1 MHLTCPSC
9 GATFL
14 VEPEHLGPTGRRVRC
29 GECGHTWHQERPS
42 EADAA
47 ERSEAKAAAAPFAPS
62 EPTAEP
68 AADQAPEP
76 AAEPAAKPAAEPAP
90 EPAAE
95 PAAKAAAEPAA
106 KPAAE
111 PAAKAAAEPGLEP
124 AGEPAPEPAAEPEPE
139 PAPEP
144 VDIGER
150 GPRRT
155 ASKPPRRARARREA
169 SLAAGWILFL
179 VVVTGLA
186 AGFYFGRAQ
195 LVAMV
200 PQMTR
205 LYDLV
210 GLSAESAE
218 LGLELRDVKSVRR
231 LVDGDR
237 VVVIE
242 GLVVNV
248 SGQTRRVPPL
258 RASLTDAE
266 GEELDRWTFEAVD
279 ASLAPGEATEFETV
293 AKNPPRE
300 GNLSIDFVVEK

>member
-14 VEPEHLGPTGRRVRC
+14 VGPEHLGPTGRRVRC
-29 GECGHTWHQERPS
+29 GECGHVWHQERPS
-42 EADAA
+42 EPDAA

-68 AADQAPEP
+68 AAEPAPEP
-76 AAEPAAKPAAEPAP
+76 AAKPVAKAAAEPAP
-90 EPAAE
+90 EP
-95 PAAKAAAEPAA
+95 
-106 KPAAE
+106 
-111 PAAKAAAEPGLEP
+111 
-124 AGEPAPEPAAEPEPE
+124 
-139 PAPEP
+139 
-144 VDIGER
+144 VDTGER

-155 ASKPPRRARARREA
+155 ASKPPSRARGRREA

-195 LVAMV
+195 LVAMA

-218 LGLELRDVKSVRR
+218 PGLELRDVKSVRR

-258 RASLTDAE
+258 SASLTDAE
-266 GEELDRWTFEAVD
+266 GVELDRWTFEAAD

>member
-29 GECGHTWHQERPS
+29 GKCGHTWHQERPS

-62 EPTAEP
+62 EPVAE
-68 AADQAPEP
+68 QAPEP
-76 AAEPAAKPAAEPAP
+76 AAKPAAKPAAEPAP
-90 EPAAE
+90 EL
-95 PAAKAAAEPAA
+95 AAA
-106 KPAAE
+106 
-111 PAAKAAAEPGLEP
+111 
-124 AGEPAPEPAAEPEPE
+124 PE

-144 VDIGER
+144 VDTGER

-155 ASKPPRRARARREA
+155 ASKPPSRARGRRDA
-169 SLAAGWILFL
+169 SLAAGWVLFL

-218 LGLELRDVKSVRR
+218 LGFELRDVKSVRR

-258 RASLTDAE
+258 RASLTDAK
-266 GEELDRWTFEAVD
+266 GVELDRWTFEAAD

-300 GNLSIDFVVEK
+300 GNLSIDFVIEK

>member
-29 GECGHTWHQERPS
+29 GKCGHTWHQKRPS

-47 ERSEAKAAAAPFAPS
+47 ERSEAKVAAAPFAPS
-62 EPTAEP
+62 EPPAEP
-68 AADQAPEP
+68 TA
-76 AAEPAAKPAAEPAP
+76 AAEPAP
-90 EPAAE
+90 EPAG
-95 PAAKAAAEPAA
+95 KPAA

-111 PAAKAAAEPGLEP
+111 PAAEP
-124 AGEPAPEPAAEPEPE
+124 ASEPAPEPAPRPAAEPE

-144 VDIGER
+144 VETGER

-155 ASKPPRRARARREA
+155 APKPPRRARERRES

-179 VVVTGLA
+179 VVATGLA

-258 RASLTDAE
+258 FASLTDAE
-266 GEELDRWTFEAVD
+266 GVELDRWTFEAAD
-279 ASLAPGEATEFETV
+279 ASLAPGAATEFETV

>member
-29 GECGHTWHQERPS
+29 GKCGHTWHQERPS

-62 EPTAEP
+62 EPAAEP
-68 AADQAPEP
+68 APEP
-76 AAEPAAKPAAEPAP
+76 AAKPAAKPAAEPAP

-95 PAAKAAAEPAA
+95 P
-106 KPAAE
+106 
-111 PAAKAAAEPGLEP
+111 
-124 AGEPAPEPAAEPEPE
+124 E

-144 VDIGER
+144 VDTGER
-150 GPRRT
+150 GPRWT
-155 ASKPPRRARARREA
+155 ASKPPSRARGRHEA

-258 RASLTDAE
+258 RASLTDAK
-266 GEELDRWTFEAVD
+266 GVELDRWTFEAAD
-279 ASLAPGEATEFETV
+279 ASLAPGGATEFETV

>member
-29 GECGHTWHQERPS
+29 GKCGHTWHQERPS

-47 ERSEAKAAAAPFAPS
+47 EQSEARAAAAPFAPS
-62 EPTAEP
+62 KPTAE
-68 AADQAPEP
+68 
-76 AAEPAAKPAAEPAP
+76 PAAEPAP
-90 EPAAE
+90 EPAAA
-95 PAAKAAAEPAA
+95 PAAIAAA
-106 KPAAE
+106 K
-111 PAAKAAAEPGLEP
+111 
-124 AGEPAPEPAAEPEPE
+124 PE

-144 VDIGER
+144 VDTGER

-155 ASKPPRRARARREA
+155 ASKPPSRARGRREP

-266 GEELDRWTFEAVD
+266 GVELDRWTFEAAD
-279 ASLAPGEATEFETV
+279 ATLAPGGATEFETV

>member
-29 GECGHTWHQERPS
+29 GECSHNWHQERPS

-47 ERSEAKAAAAPFAPS
+47 ERPAAKAAAAPFAPS
-62 EPTAEP
+62 EPAVEP
-68 AADQAPEP
+68 AAEQAPEP
-76 AAEPAAKPAAEPAP
+76 AAEPV
-90 EPAAE
+90 
-95 PAAKAAAEPAA
+95 AKAAA
-106 KPAAE
+106 KPD
-111 PAAKAAAEPGLEP
+111 
-124 AGEPAPEPAAEPEPE
+124 

-144 VDIGER
+144 VDTGER

-155 ASKPPRRARARREA
+155 ASKPPRRARGRREL

-210 GLSAESAE
+210 GLSAEPAE

-248 SGQTRRVPPL
+248 SDQTRRVPPL
-258 RASLTDAE
+258 RASLTDAK
-266 GEELDRWTFEAVD
+266 GVELDRWTFEAAD
-279 ASLAPGEATEFETV
+279 ASLAPGAATEFETV

-300 GNLSIDFVVEK
+300 GNLSIDFIVEK

>member
-29 GECGHTWHQERPS
+29 GECGPVGHPARPRA
-42 EADAA
+42 ADAA

-68 AADQAPEP
+68 AAEP
-76 AAEPAAKPAAEPAP
+76 VAEPAP
-90 EPAAE
+90 EPAAK
-95 PAAKAAAEPAA
+95 PAAKAAPEPAP
-106 KPAAE
+106 K
-111 PAAKAAAEPGLEP
+111 
-124 AGEPAPEPAAEPEPE
+124 PAPEPAAAPK

-144 VDIGER
+144 IDTGER

-155 ASKPPRRARARREA
+155 ASKPPRRARGRRES

-186 AGFYFGRAQ
+186 AGFFFGRAQ

-210 GLSAESAE
+210 GLSADSAE

-248 SGQTRRVPPL
+248 SDQTRRVPPL

-266 GEELDRWTFEAVD
+266 GVELDRWTFKAAD
-279 ASLAPGEATEFETV
+279 ATLAPGGTTEFETV
-293 AKNPPRE
+293 AKNPPRA

>member
-29 GECGHTWHQERPS
+29 GKCGHTWHQQRPS

-47 ERSEAKAAAAPFAPS
+47 ERTEAKAAAAAFAPS

-68 AADQAPEP
+68 AAEQAPEP
-76 AAEPAAKPAAEPAP
+76 AAKPAAKPAAEPAP
-90 EPAAE
+90 EPT
-95 PAAKAAAEPAA
+95 AK
-106 KPAAE
+106 
-111 PAAKAAAEPGLEP
+111 
-124 AGEPAPEPAAEPEPE
+124 PE

-144 VDIGER
+144 VDTGER

-155 ASKPPRRARARREA
+155 ASKPPGRARGRREA
-169 SLAAGWILFL
+169 SLAAGWVLFL

-210 GLSAESAE
+210 GLSDPPSG
-218 LGLELRDVKSVRR
+218 GLP
-231 LVDGDR
+231 
-237 VVVIE
+237 
-242 GLVVNV
+242 
-248 SGQTRRVPPL
+248 T
-258 RASLTDAE
+258 
-266 GEELDRWTFEAVD
+266 
-279 ASLAPGEATEFETV
+279 
-293 AKNPPRE
+293 
-300 GNLSIDFVVEK
+300 

>member
-29 GECGHTWHQERPS
+29 GECGHVWHQERPS

-68 AADQAPEP
+68 AAEP
-76 AAEPAAKPAAEPAP
+76 VAEPAP
-90 EPAAE
+90 EPAAK
-95 PAAKAAAEPAA
+95 PAAKAAPEPAP
-106 KPAAE
+106 K
-111 PAAKAAAEPGLEP
+111 
-124 AGEPAPEPAAEPEPE
+124 PAPEPAAAPK

-144 VDIGER
+144 IDTGER

-155 ASKPPRRARARREA
+155 ASKPPRRARGRRES

-210 GLSAESAE
+210 GLSAEPGGA
-218 LGLELRDVKSVRR
+218 GLDARERKEPVGAGLVIRDLKHVQR
-231 LVDGDR
+231 LTDGAPI
-237 VVVIE
+237 VVVK
-242 GLVVNV
+242 GLVANV
-248 SGQTRRVPPL
+248 SKQTRKVPPL
-258 RASLTDAE
+258 RAILTDANGVE
-266 GEELDRWTFEAVD
+266 VARWTFSAT
-279 ASLAPGEATEFETV
+279 ATALPPGETTSFETIP
-293 AKNPPRE
+293 KDPP
-300 GNLSIDFVVEK
+300 GGSSIEIVFIVEK

>member
-14 VEPEHLGPTGRRVRC
+14 VEPEHLGPSGRRVRC
-29 GECGHTWHQERPS
+29 GECGHTWHQARPS
-42 EADAA
+42 EAEAA
-47 ERSEAKAAAAPFAPS
+47 EQSAAKAAAKPFAP
-62 EPTAEP
+62 AEP
-68 AADQAPEP
+68 VAAEAPAVPVADPAPVEPVADQA
-76 AAEPAAKPAAEPAP
+76 AAEPVSEPAP
-90 EPAAE
+90 EPADV
-95 PAAKAAAEPAA
+95 
-106 KPAAE
+106 
-111 PAAKAAAEPGLEP
+111 G
-124 AGEPAPEPAAEPEPE
+124 
-139 PAPEP
+139 
-144 VDIGER
+144 DR
-150 GPRRT
+150 GPRR
-155 ASKPPRRARARREA
+155 AVLKPPRQRRES
-169 SLAAGWILFL
+169 SLAAGWLLFC
-179 VVVTGLA
+179 VVVTGLG

-210 GLSAESAE
+210 GLPAEPAE

-248 SGQTRRVPPL
+248 SGETRQVPRLRV
-258 RASLTDAE
+258 SLTDAA
-266 GEELDRWTFEAVD
+266 GVELERWTFEAAD
-279 ASLAPGEATEFETV
+279 PSLAPGAATGFETV

-300 GNLSIDFVVEK
+300 GNLSIDFVLGD

>member
-29 GECGHTWHQERPS
+29 GKCGHTWHQQRPS

-62 EPTAEP
+62 EPTA
-68 AADQAPEP
+68 
-76 AAEPAAKPAAEPAP
+76 AAEPAP

-95 PAAKAAAEPAA
+95 PAPEPAA
-106 KPAAE
+106 KPA
-111 PAAKAAAEPGLEP
+111 
-124 AGEPAPEPAAEPEPE
+124 PEPDAEPEP
-139 PAPEP
+139 A
-144 VDIGER
+144 DTGER
-150 GPRRT
+150 GPRWT
-155 ASKPPRRARARREA
+155 PTKPPGRARGRREA

-179 VVVTGLA
+179 VVATGLA

-231 LVDGDR
+231 LVDGER

-248 SGQTRRVPPL
+248 SDQTRKVPPL

-266 GEELDRWTFEAVD
+266 GVELDRWTFEAAD
-279 ASLAPGEATEFETV
+279 ASLAPGGATEFETV

-300 GNLSIDFVVEK
+300 GNLSIDFVIEK

>member
-29 GECGHTWHQERPS
+29 GDCGHVWHQKRPS
-42 EADAA
+42 EADAV

-62 EPTAEP
+62 EPT
-68 AADQAPEP
+68 PEP
-76 AAEPAAKPAAEPAP
+76 VAKPAAEPAP
-90 EPAAE
+90 EPAAK
-95 PAAKAAAEPAA
+95 PAAKAAA
-106 KPAAE
+106 K
-111 PAAKAAAEPGLEP
+111 
-124 AGEPAPEPAAEPEPE
+124 PE

-144 VDIGER
+144 VDTGER

-155 ASKPPRRARARREA
+155 ASKPPSRARGRREA
-169 SLAAGWILFL
+169 SLAAGWFLFL

-210 GLSAESAE
+210 GLSS
-218 LGLELRDVKSVRR
+218 
-231 LVDGDR
+231 
-237 VVVIE
+237 
-242 GLVVNV
+242 
-248 SGQTRRVPPL
+248 
-258 RASLTDAE
+258 
-266 GEELDRWTFEAVD
+266 
-279 ASLAPGEATEFETV
+279 
-293 AKNPPRE
+293 
-300 GNLSIDFVVEK
+300 

>member
-1 MHLTCPSC
+1 M
-9 GATFL
+9 A
-14 VEPEHLGPTGRRVRC
+14 RR
-29 GECGHTWHQERPS
+29 G
-42 EADAA
+42 
-47 ERSEAKAAAAPFAPS
+47 
-62 EPTAEP
+62 
-68 AADQAPEP
+68 
-76 AAEPAAKPAAEPAP
+76 
-90 EPAAE
+90 
-95 PAAKAAAEPAA
+95 
-106 KPAAE
+106 
-111 PAAKAAAEPGLEP
+111 
-124 AGEPAPEPAAEPEPE
+124 
-139 PAPEP
+139 
-144 VDIGER
+144 
-150 GPRRT
+150 
-155 ASKPPRRARARREA
+155 RREA

-210 GLSAESAE
+210 GLSAEPTE

-258 RASLTDAE
+258 RASLTDAK
-266 GEELDRWTFEAVD
+266 GVELDRWTFEAAD
-279 ASLAPGEATEFETV
+279 ASLAPGGATGFETV

-300 GNLSIDFVVEK
+300 GNLSIDFIVEK

>member
-29 GECGHTWHQERPS
+29 GQCGHIWHQERPS

-47 ERSEAKAAAAPFAPS
+47 EQSEARAAAAPFAPS
-62 EPTAEP
+62 KPTAE
-68 AADQAPEP
+68 
-76 AAEPAAKPAAEPAP
+76 PAAEPAP
-90 EPAAE
+90 EPAAA
-95 PAAKAAAEPAA
+95 PAAIAAA
-106 KPAAE
+106 K
-111 PAAKAAAEPGLEP
+111 
-124 AGEPAPEPAAEPEPE
+124 PE

-144 VDIGER
+144 VDTGER

-155 ASKPPRRARARREA
+155 ASKPPSQARRWREP

-258 RASLTDAE
+258 RASLTDAK
-266 GEELDRWTFEAVD
+266 GVELDRWTFEAAD
-279 ASLAPGEATEFETV
+279 ASLAPGGATEFETV

>member
-29 GECGHTWHQERPS
+29 GECGHVWHQERPS

-68 AADQAPEP
+68 AAEQAPEP
-76 AAEPAAKPAAEPAP
+76 AAK
-90 EPAAE
+90 
-95 PAAKAAAEPAA
+95 PAA

-111 PAAKAAAEPGLEP
+111 PAAKAAAEP
-124 AGEPAPEPAAEPEPE
+124 APEPAAEP
-139 PAPEP
+139 APEP
-144 VDIGER
+144 VDTGER

-155 ASKPPRRARARREA
+155 ASKPPSRARGRREA

-258 RASLTDAE
+258 RASLTDAK
-266 GEELDRWTFEAVD
+266 GVELDRWTFEAAD

>member
-29 GECGHTWHQERPS
+29 GECGHVWHQERPS

-47 ERSEAKAAAAPFAPS
+47 ERSEAKAAAAPFAPR
-62 EPTAEP
+62 
-68 AADQAPEP
+68 
-76 AAEPAAKPAAEPAP
+76 EPAAKPAAKPEPTPEPAAKPKPAP
-90 EPAAE
+90 EPAA
-95 PAAKAAAEPAA
+95 K
-106 KPAAE
+106 
-111 PAAKAAAEPGLEP
+111 
-124 AGEPAPEPAAEPEPE
+124 PE

-144 VDIGER
+144 VDTGER

-155 ASKPPRRARARREA
+155 ASKPPRRARERRQA
-169 SLAAGWILFL
+169 SLAVGWVLFR
-179 VVVTGLA
+179 VGVTGLA
-186 AGFYFGRAQ
+186 AGVSCGRAQ

-258 RASLTDAE
+258 SASLTDAE
-266 GEELDRWTFEAVD
+266 GVELDRWTFEAAD
-279 ASLAPGEATEFETV
+279 ATLAPGGATEFETV

>member
-1 MHLTCPSC
+1 M
-9 GATFL
+9 
-14 VEPEHLGPTGRRVRC
+14 
-29 GECGHTWHQERPS
+29 
-42 EADAA
+42 

-68 AADQAPEP
+68 AAAP
-76 AAEPAAKPAAEPAP
+76 AAEPAAKPAPEPTA

-95 PAAKAAAEPAA
+95 PAAQPTPEPAA
-106 KPAAE
+106 K
-111 PAAKAAAEPGLEP
+111 
-124 AGEPAPEPAAEPEPE
+124 PE

-144 VDIGER
+144 VDTGER

-155 ASKPPRRARARREA
+155 ASKPPRRARGRREP

-248 SGQTRRVPPL
+248 SDQTRRVPPL
-258 RASLTDAE
+258 RVSLTDAE
-266 GEELDRWTFEAVD
+266 GVELKRWTFEATD
-279 ASLAPGEATEFETV
+279 ATLAPGGATEFETV

>member
-29 GECGHTWHQERPS
+29 GECGHVWHQERPS

-47 ERSEAKAAAAPFAPS
+47 ERSEAKVAAAPFAPS
-62 EPTAEP
+62 EPPAEP
-68 AADQAPEP
+68 TA
-76 AAEPAAKPAAEPAP
+76 AAEPAP
-90 EPAAE
+90 EPAA
-95 PAAKAAAEPAA
+95 KPAA

-111 PAAKAAAEPGLEP
+111 PAAEP
-124 AGEPAPEPAAEPEPE
+124 ASEPAPEPAPRPAAEPE

-144 VDIGER
+144 VETGER

-155 ASKPPRRARARREA
+155 APKPPRRARERRE
-169 SLAAGWILFL
+169 SSRAAGWILFL
-179 VVVTGLA
+179 VVATGLA

-231 LVDGDR
+231 LVDGER

-258 RASLTDAE
+258 FASLTDAE
-266 GEELDRWTFEAVD
+266 GVELDRWTFEAAD
-279 ASLAPGEATEFETV
+279 ASLAPGAATEFETV

>member
-29 GECGHTWHQERPS
+29 GECGHVWHQERPS

-47 ERSEAKAAAAPFAPS
+47 ERSEAKAAAAPFAPR
-62 EPTAEP
+62 
-68 AADQAPEP
+68 
-76 AAEPAAKPAAEPAP
+76 EPAAKPAAKPEPTPEPAAKPKPAP
-90 EPAAE
+90 EPAA
-95 PAAKAAAEPAA
+95 
-106 KPAAE
+106 KP
-111 PAAKAAAEPGLEP
+111 K
-124 AGEPAPEPAAEPEPE
+124 PAPEPAAKPK

-144 VDIGER
+144 VDTGER

-155 ASKPPRRARARREA
+155 ASKPPRRARGRREA

-248 SGQTRRVPPL
+248 SGQTRKVPPL
-258 RASLTDAE
+258 SASLTDAK
-266 GEELDRWTFEAVD
+266 GVELDRWTFEAAD
-279 ASLAPGEATEFETV
+279 ASLAPGAATEFETV